1 MNIKNCK
8 EIILSQ
14 IGNSTLGS
22 LSVVEANKEVP
33 FEIKRVYY
41 IYDLNDCDVL
51 RGKHAHKETEQAIFC
66 LKGSFVL
73 GLDDGENKEK
83 ITVDKP
89 NEGIYLGTKLWHDMS
104 DFSDDCVM
112 LVLASDYYRE
122 EDYLREYSEFLQYID
137 R

>member
-41 IYDLNDCDVL
+41 IYDLKDCDAL

-73 GLDDGENKEK
+73 GLDDGENQDKV
-83 ITVDKP
+83 IVNKP
-89 NEGIYLGTKLWHDMS
+89 NEGIYLGTELWHDMS